1 MDVSSN
7 EPLERWKRAYA
18 GLVQEGKLSQAD
30 AERKLRLAEKNLA
43 RADRNLDADPDE
55 ALINA
60 ETAMVNAADA
70 VLAAAGFRIRGK
82 TGSRQARL
90 AYPGLPGEFRDQADR
105 LARARELRGRAMYDQ
120 ADVVAKDEAREL
132 VRLAARLVEAARRH
146 VSSKTAP

>member
-7 EPLERWKRAYA
+7 EPVERWKRAYA

-82 TGSRQARL
+82 TGSHQARL
-90 AYPGLPGEFRDQADR
+90 AYPQLPAEFQRNADR
-105 LARARELRGRAMYDQ
+105 LARARELRSRAMYDQ
-120 ADVVAKDEAREL
+120 VDVVAKDEAREL
-132 VRLAARLVEAARRH
+132 LGVGTQLVAAA
-146 VSSKTAP
+146 KQ